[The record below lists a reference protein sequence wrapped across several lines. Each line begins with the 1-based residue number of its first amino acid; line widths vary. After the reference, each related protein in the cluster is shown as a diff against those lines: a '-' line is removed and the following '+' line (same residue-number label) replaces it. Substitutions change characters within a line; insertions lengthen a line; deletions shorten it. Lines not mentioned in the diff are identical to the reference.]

1 MNDDPDCH
9 QTWPLPLLKKSV
21 KNRKLLKKLDSSLKP
36 FGQMNRNL
44 VGSIY
49 GKSSVVMLISSLSVN
64 KYVYHRQ
71 FLFLIG

>member
-1 MNDDPDCH
+1 MNDDSDCH

-36 FGQMNRNL
+36 FGQMIRNL

-49 GKSSVVMLISSLSVN
+49 GKSSVVIAHFVQI
-64 KYVYHRQ
+64 H
-71 FLFLIG
+71 